1 MAERRRDRA
10 AGREWPASVPMVLP
24 LVQSTTSVDA
34 ATDRTDGSRF
44 EYHDGR
50 YDDVRREFCGFGE
63 VTQTDPGDTHVP
75 TLVTTRRF
83 HVGLQ
88 DDGSEPANAR
98 ERTAA
103 RAIRGR
109 LLEQIH
115 SDEEGVPFDRIEHA
129 WETTEGDMEGVVVPR
144 MRRITTSRNDG
155 APIDE
160 PASRIETETVAWDA
174 DGNVLEQVERSFA
187 AGVPAPDRTLRT
199 RIEYALDPT
208 GRYRQRTAR
217 VRQDDGAGTVV
228 ADTLTFY
235 DGLPLGEVG
244 SAGLVTARHGLAL
257 TDEQAAAVYGAQ
269 LPDFAE
275 LGYER
280 RDEAAGWWI
289 PLGTYVR
296 TVDAPGVVRGELTGL
311 RGAPSRLALDPTG
324 CYPAEVV
331 DAVGNTV
338 SAEFDPRSYDRCA

>member
-1 MAERRRDRA
+1 
-10 AGREWPASVPMVLP
+10 
-24 LVQSTTSVDA
+24 
-34 ATDRTDGSRF
+34 
-44 EYHDGR
+44 
-50 YDDVRREFCGFGE
+50 
-63 VTQTDPGDTHVP
+63 
-75 TLVTTRRF
+75 
-83 HVGLQ
+83 
-88 DDGSEPANAR
+88 
-98 ERTAA
+98 
-103 RAIRGR
+103 
-109 LLEQIH
+109 
-115 SDEEGVPFDRIEHA
+115 
-129 WETTEGDMEGVVVPR
+129 MEGVVVPR

-174 DGNVLEQVERSFA
+174 DGNVLEQVERSYA
-187 AGVPAPDRTLRT
+187 AGAPDPVRTLRT
-199 RIEYALDPT
+199 RIEYALDPS

-296 TVDAPGVVRGELTGL
+296 TVDAQGIVRGELTGL
-311 RGAPSRLALDPTG
+311 RGAPTGSRSTRRLLSGRSRRRRRQHGLGRVRSAFVSTG
-324 CYPAEVV
+324 APDC
-331 DAVGNTV
+331 AVGRGVACRVRRARPTDEDGRV
-338 SAEFDPRSYDRCA
+338 RRLRCRSERRVRVPDGRFAGGVDGAPPRRGRRPAGRGAGVPRRRRPSPRAARSRRHRRGRRRFCRIRPTRPAGA